1 MNVMKA
7 FSIVLRCGLLFL
19 TASLA
24 WLPNISAQAPS
35 PKPNAEIPPNS
46 TFVFG
51 GSRSDFGTL
60 TLDDGAQIAFV
71 STLDNVTITCDRLIV
86 NGKAEINLT
95 RNSSAPGTPPKPGT
109 PGQAAPNGGNPQN
122 GANGTPGGVGGA
134 GASGINLVFRAM
146 QSDLTNGSLWINTDG
161 DVGGP
166 GGPGGDGAKGS
177 SGPNTCFHTANGGNG
192 GTGGPGGPGG
202 PGGNTGAIWFSVDGK
217 IITPHP
223 TSGVSPTARPPEAN
237 LSGAIVIAGNP
248 GPGGPGGT
256 GGAGGPA
263 GEGHSKAGGFECP
276 DTSSSSGANGAHGAN
291 GPQGPTGRF
300 TTTAPPNL
308 AAFK

>member
-1 MNVMKA
+1 MNVTTA
-7 FSIVLRCGLLFL
+7 YSTVRRSRLVFATALLACFG
-19 TASLA
+19 T
-24 WLPNISAQAPS
+24 IGAQTP
-35 PKPNAEIPPNS
+35 PQKPNAEIPPNS

-60 TLDDGAQIAFV
+60 TLDDGAAIAFV

-95 RNSSAPGTPPKPGT
+95 RSSSAPAVPPKPGT

-122 GANGTPGGVGGA
+122 GANGSAGQAGGA
-134 GASGINLVFRAM
+134 GANGINLVFKCV
-146 QSDLTNGSLWINTDG
+146 QSDLTSGSLWINTDG
-161 DVGGP
+161 DSGGT

-177 SGPNTCFHTANGGNG
+177 SGPNTCVHTANGGNG
-192 GTGGPGGPGG
+192 GTGGSGGPGG
-202 PGGNTGAIWFSVDGK
+202 RGGDTGAIWFFVDGK
-217 IITPHP
+217 VITPHP
-223 TSGVSPTARPPEAN
+223 TSGVSPTPRPAEAN
-237 LSGAIVIAGNP
+237 LPGAIVIAGNP
-248 GPGGPGGT
+248 GRGGPGGV
-256 GGAGGPA
+256 GGSGGPA

-276 DTSSSSGANGAHGAN
+276 DTSSSSGSNGAHGAN
-291 GPQGPTGRF
+291 GPQGPSGNF